1 MTNNNL
7 ANNIDALLDQYFK
20 DLSGENSEDL
30 YGMVIN
36 SIEKPMLLYVMNYA
50 EGNQSKASQI
60 LGLNRNTLRK
70 KLKLHNIET

>member
-30 YGMVIN
+30 
-36 SIEKPMLLYVMNYA
+36 
-50 EGNQSKASQI
+50 
-60 LGLNRNTLRK
+60 
-70 KLKLHNIET
+70 